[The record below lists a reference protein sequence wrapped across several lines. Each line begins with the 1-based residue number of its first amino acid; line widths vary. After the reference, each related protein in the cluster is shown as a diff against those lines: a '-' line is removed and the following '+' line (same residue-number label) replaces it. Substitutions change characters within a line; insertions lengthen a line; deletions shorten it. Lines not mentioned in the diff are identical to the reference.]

1 MKNALTSLIFFL
13 FLSLACNAQE
23 ASEDFNQLVE
33 WLTGNYT
40 TTAQFQKNPGQADLT
55 LHITLIWPNSA
66 TGAWVYVE
74 EAKTDSINSPFRQE
88 VYFLSEISDGEY
100 SSDVYKIPGDSA
112 FVGAWQNPSKFDGMT
127 AFDLKNQNGC
137 ALFLNY
143 DGFQYSGKTNSGSCK
158 TQSDDSEH
166 TTTNIILLP
175 SEYQVWN
182 KRFDKDGKQVSSAKN
197 EAIKYI
203 KK

>member
-1 MKNALTSLIFFL
+1 MKKIFSILGL
-13 FLSLACNAQE
+13 FLILTLTCKAQE
-23 ASEDFNQLVE
+23 QSEDFNQLID
-33 WLTGNYT
+33 WLTGEYNT
-40 TTAQFQKNPGQADLT
+40 NAETHLA
-55 LHITLIWPNSA
+55 LHITRIWPNSA

-74 EAKTDSINSPFRQE
+74 ESNIDSIDSPFRQE

-112 FVGAWQNPSKFDGMT
+112 FIGAWKKPSKFDGMT
-127 AFDLKNQNGC
+127 PFDLKNQNGC

-158 TQSDDSEH
+158 TQSNDSEYH
-166 TTTNIILLP
+166 TSDIILLP
-175 SEYQVWN
+175 TEYQVWDR
-182 KRFDKDGKQVSSAKN
+182 RFDKDGKQISGAKK
-197 EAIKYI
+197 EPVKFM